1 MPFCWIIQH
10 NLLLL
15 INFILMCFVP
25 YFRFYCRVSFPRYKL
40 SVESGFNLIVRHVVK
55 FFGFFRTL
63 QNETSLIN
71 RHVVGRHFGTIGIGA
86 SLKVLFLIRF
96 IFVIDDF
103 VSGRDFEIF
112 EFFNVDVKVNW
123 LIVFCDF
130 FILIIFIF
138 TGSLDFGS
146 GFD

>member
-1 MPFCWIIQH
+1 M
-10 NLLLL
+10 
-15 INFILMCFVP
+15 
-25 YFRFYCRVSFPRYKL
+25 
-40 SVESGFNLIVRHVVK
+40 K

>member
-1 MPFCWIIQH
+1 
-10 NLLLL
+10 
-15 INFILMCFVP
+15 MCFVP
-25 YFRFYCRVSFPRYKL
+25 YFRFYGRVSFPRDKL
-40 SVESGFNLIVRHVVK
+40 SVESGFNLIVRHVVRL
-55 FFGFFRTL
+55 FGFFRTL

-71 RHVVGRHFGTIGIGA
+71 GHVVGRHFGSVGIGT

-103 VSGRDFEIF
+103 VSGGDFEIF

-123 LIVFCDF
+123 LIAFVDF
-130 FILIIFIF
+130 FVLIIFIF